1 MEVKRMSDHTKT
13 EETPVPDAA
22 APVPAVK
29 PRIDINAPDDVDVY
43 VNGRLV
49 PPPFRFG
56 HKP

>member
-1 MEVKRMSDHTKT
+1 MSDAPKT
-13 EETPVPDAA
+13 EETPVPAAA
-22 APVPAVK
+22 APVPAVR
-29 PRIDINAPDDVDVY
+29 PRIEVYAPDDVDVY